1 MERDFK
7 LFFGV
12 ILGEVYRLQKM
23 INEDLCPAGDSTIY
37 GLVNGIEEVIDSQI
51 DLKRIITSE
60 QMEKAESILGKNYLS
75 KGKIAEFNGFFDIE
89 EELNDLGID
98 RALAIRIFKY
108 IKSQGRYSELFEKMD
123 SAGSPKVCRGFNINE
138 IHR

>member
-37 GLVNGIEEVIDSQI
+37 GLVNGIEDVIDSQI
-51 DLKRIITSE
+51 DLSRLINSE
-60 QMEKAESILGKNYLS
+60 QMENANSILRENYIS
-75 KGKIAEFNGFFDIE
+75 EEKIAEFNGFYDIE

-108 IKSQGRYSELFEKMD
+108 IKGRGDFPELFEKMD
-123 SAGSPKVCRGFNINE
+123 SAGSPGECRGFNINE